1 MRVLPM
7 NHLKRTCEYSV
18 VVLIFITLVSCASQ
32 KERHLR
38 KNISKV
44 LELGHF
50 EDHFTGIM
58 LFDPVSNDTLL
69 ALNSDRYFTPASNT
83 KIFTLYSALKILPEQ
98 LPALSYVIQNDT
110 LYFQGT
116 GDAAA
121 LHPFFKDSTA
131 ALFLKRYPNI
141 AYVPGNFQD
150 DKFGP
155 GWAWED
161 YDSPFAP
168 ERSGFP
174 MYGNVV
180 QLIQNDS
187 LSITPSFF
195 RDSIFPTSDGRT
207 RKEEENIF
215 FYKPGEHDTLL
226 IPFKAGEHTTK
237 DLLTALLGI
246 DVRMAGNMPAGDRQF
261 LYGISADTVYQR
273 MMQESDNFLAEQ
285 LLLQASSVL
294 GDTLSGVL
302 VREFVL
308 DTYLANLRHQPR
320 WVDGSGLSRYNL
332 FTPESMVYVL
342 NALYREID
350 RERLFSFFPKG
361 GESGTLKDWFRGA
374 PHPYVIAKSGTLGN
388 NYSLSGYLLTKS
400 GKTLIFSFMNNHFM
414 EASSE
419 VKKRMQ
425 PVLET
430 IRDSY

>member
-1 MRVLPM
+1 MLVLPLS
-7 NHLKRTCEYSV
+7 HLKRTFEYSV
-18 VVLIFITLVSCASQ
+18 KVLIFIILVGCASQ

-38 KNISKV
+38 KNVNKV
-44 LELGHF
+44 MELGHF
-50 EDHFTGIM
+50 DDHFTGMM
-58 LFDPVSNDTLL
+58 LFDPVSEDTLL
-69 ALNSDRYFTPASNT
+69 SLKSDHYFTPASNT
-83 KIFTLYSALKILPEQ
+83 KIFTLYSALKLLPAQ
-98 LPALSYVIQNDT
+98 LPALAYAIQNDT
-110 LYFQGT
+110 VYFQGT
-116 GDAAA
+116 GDATT
-121 LHPFFKDSTA
+121 LHPYFKDSTA
-131 ALFLKRYPNI
+131 ALFLKRIPNI

-161 YDSPFAP
+161 YDSPYAP

-187 LSITPSFF
+187 LSIAPSFF
-195 RDSIFPTSDGRT
+195 RDSIFPTFEGKA
-207 RKEEENIF
+207 RKEEANIF
-215 FYKPGEHDTLL
+215 FYKQGPNDTLL
-226 IPFKAGEHTTK
+226 IPFKTGNQTTK
-237 DLLTALLGI
+237 GLLTALLGKE
-246 DVRMAGNMPAGDRQF
+246 VRIAEKMPEGARQL

-285 LLLQASSVL
+285 LLVQASSVL
-294 GDTLSGVL
+294 GDTLSGQL

-308 DTYLANLRHQPR
+308 DTYLANLRHPPR

-332 FTPESMVYVL
+332 FTPESIVWVL
-342 NALYREID
+342 HALYREID

-361 GESGTLKDWFRGA
+361 GESGTLKDWFKGD

-388 NYSLSGYLLTKS
+388 NYCLSGYLLTKS
-400 GKTLIFSFMNNHFM
+400 GKTLIFSFMNNHFL
-414 EASSE
+414 EASSV